1 MTIAALALA
10 FFITALLYSSV
21 GFGGGSTYNALLALS
36 LADISTVPVVALACN
51 ILVVAIGSWRFV
63 SSGHVEWERFWPLAI
78 LSVPAALV
86 GGYLPVP
93 PWLFVGLLA
102 LALGVSGLLMLWQP
116 LWRRESSRKAH
127 GSSRAADL
135 ASGATLG
142 LLAGVTGIGGGI
154 YLSPLLHLRR
164 WASSKTIAGTCAA
177 FILVNSIGGL
187 IGQLLKSGGGPMLDV
202 LRANWPLFPAV
213 LAGGLIGST
222 LGSLKL
228 NNDILRILTALL
240 VLYVAVR
247 LGVRFPSD
255 WANR

>member
-1 MTIAALALA
+1 MTIAALAVA

-51 ILVVAIGSWRFV
+51 ILVVAVGSWRFV
-63 SSGHVEWERFWPLAI
+63 SSGHVEWDRFWPLAI

-116 LWRRESSRKAH
+116 LWRREADKARPSNR
-127 GSSRAADL
+127 GADV
-135 ASGATLG
+135 ASGAALG
-142 LLAGVTGIGGGI
+142 LLAGITGIGGGI

-164 WASSKTIAGTCAA
+164 WANSRTIAGTCAA
-177 FILVNSIGGL
+177 FILVNSISGL
-187 IGQLLKSGGGPMLDV
+187 TGQLLKSGESQMVDV
-202 LRANWPLFPAV
+202 LHANWPLFPAV
-213 LAGGLIGST
+213 FLGGLIGST

-228 NNDILRILTALL
+228 NNDVLRILTAIL

-247 LGVRFPSD
+247 LGVRFPGD